1 MIQNFLIYLLGAL
14 LLGGFHIILAPLNMR
29 MLTPHEYGILALIT
43 SSIAIGSAILGFG
56 LRQFLS
62 IEYFHHDEYG
72 QKKIIN
78 HILVIYASL
87 AMPLCILFFCFQSPI
102 MHWLS
107 LHHISPFIF
116 SATLI
121 TTFLSFFAELFYQV
135 LKYQQRAWALMLIQ
149 TSIAL
154 AALTLTVALL
164 LWANFGIMSTVIG
177 QLVSMTAATG
187 VGFYVWRQEGFSAH
201 FEMRPPKGTMRR
213 FLKYGFPF
221 VPAILFSW
229 IIASSDRFL
238 LAHYAS
244 MHEVGIYAIA
254 DMFGAMFRLLILQSW
269 SGSYLPHILT
279 QYHQNKNSLLTIERK
294 NLITMWVTLASLMFI
309 IIAGFWITKPLILII
324 LPASYHEALHYILI
338 ILAGHIF
345 LLGSYF
351 AASFIQFHKK
361 TYFLAASFCIPALLN
376 IIFNILLIPR
386 YKIYG
391 CTIATMGSYAIYF
404 LIILWYNRR
413 LRGASS

>member
-1 MIQNFLIYLLGAL
+1 MIKNFFIYLLGAL

-29 MLTPHEYGILALIT
+29 MLTPHDYGILALIT
-43 SSIAIGSAILGFG
+43 SSMAIGTALLGFG

-62 IEYFHHDEYG
+62 IEYFHHDEHG
-72 QKKIIN
+72 QKKIVN
-78 HILVIYASL
+78 HILVIYAAL
-87 AMPLCILFFCFQSPI
+87 ALPICLILLVLQKPILHFFAI
-102 MHWLS
+102 
-107 LHHISPFIF
+107 HHISPLIF

-121 TTFLSFFAELFYQV
+121 TTFLSFFAELFYQL
-135 LKYQQRAWALMLIQ
+135 LKYQQRAWKLMLIQ

-154 AALTLTVALL
+154 CALSITVGLL
-164 LWANFGIMSTVIG
+164 LWANLGIMSTVIG
-177 QLVSMTAATG
+177 QMVSMGAATG
-187 VGFYVWRQEGFSAH
+187 VGFYVWRQEKFGDY
-201 FEMRPPKGTMRR
+201 FELRPPKGTALRY
-213 FLKYGFPF
+213 LKYGFPF
-221 VPAILFSW
+221 VPGILFSW

-238 LAHYAS
+238 LAHYAG

-279 QYHQNKNSLLTIERK
+279 QYQHNKHDLLTIERK
-294 NLITMWVTLASLMFI
+294 NLFTMWITLAGLMLLMLG
-309 IIAGFWITKPLILII
+309 GFWIAKPLILII
-324 LPASYHEALHYILI
+324 LPTNYHKALHYIMI

-376 IIFNILLIPR
+376 IIFNILLIPH

-391 CTIATMGSYAIYF
+391 CTIATMAAYGIYF
-404 LIILWYNRR
+404 VIILWYNKR
-413 LRGASS
+413 LQRGI